1 VELNPLFDAQALEG
15 KIAVPV
21 LFAGIW
27 LFTYAYC
34 DKHGYEKLKA
44 VLKALLAV
52 LLGLYTIVVCNNL
65 LQQLTFWVGSLL
77 YLARLLIWFT
87 SCVGLPKQRNKGEL
101 GFSAD

>member
-1 VELNPLFDAQALEG
+1 MLTLLFALNLADAATTLYGLSHGAVELNPLFDAQALEG

-65 LQQLTFWVGSLL
+65 LQLTFL
-77 YLARLLIWFT
+77 F
-87 SCVGLPKQRNKGEL
+87 K
-101 GFSAD
+101 